1 MLLASSAPDCK
12 FVSASGEHHARSRPH
27 KGVAANPLARLG
39 GLQQESI
46 LLPDSDAKK
55 CAHRCQQ
62 IGAEGLGHRNE
73 SGVAAKLQKTLVI
86 GCDHRVSGG
95 NRWVNWDYTR
105 GANAMI
111 LLRSIRALHIL
122 VRFARSTASIRTLP
136 MSPRTSAV
144 YRDRWRV
151 LYGNCAYARTGK
163 KPLGITGSTI

>member
-55 CAHRCQQ
+55 CAHGCQQ

-73 SGVAAKLQKTLVI
+73 SGIAAKLQKTLVI

-105 GANAMI
+105 GANAI
-111 LLRSIRALHIL
+111 DSVAQHSCPAYTRKVCPVDGFDPNLADVSTDVCRLPRSLESALWKLRLRSNRK
-122 VRFARSTASIRTLP
+122 RT
-136 MSPRTSAV
+136 
-144 YRDRWRV
+144 
-151 LYGNCAYARTGK
+151 
-163 KPLGITGSTI
+163 